1 MAEVAFV
8 VGLVAS
14 VIGIIDGVKTVWDA
28 AKDPKGQ
35 PEAFRQVAARLPL
48 VLSILEKAK
57 SEANKLDEAAQE
69 DLEKVL
75 ESCKEKAEKLNKIFK
90 KVLPG
95 DEDGRLDRYRKA
107 VSAPFKGGRVEELM
121 EGILR
126 DAQLIA
132 TDKLM
137 GVATEEQVKEL
148 ADAITEMKE
157 MPSSLNDEIG
167 SVSQTHSGSG
177 HNIANTGPGNTNNIQ
192 SGGGSGSQYN
202 IAGSAHFGGEKQC

>member
-28 AKDPKGQ
+28 VKDPKGQ

-57 SEANKLDEAAQE
+57 SEAKKLDEAAQE

-95 DEDGRLDRYRKA
+95 DEDGRLGRYRKA

-126 DAQLIA
+126 DAQLIV
-132 TDKLM
+132 TDKLI

-148 ADAITEMKE
+148 LDAIKEMKE
-157 MPSSLNDEIG
+157 MPSSLNDETG

-192 SGGGSGSQYN
+192 SGGSGSQYN